1 MRYSPIAVTI
11 AAGLLTSC
19 TVGPNYVRPTVQ
31 VPQNFR
37 APEPL
42 PAPQAA
48 SLADLRWFEIF
59 KDEQLQELTRTALV
73 QNYDLR
79 DAVARVEQ
87 ERDIAALHAAPDAK
101 QVAAFAHR
109 LRGAARVAGATLMAE
124 QAARVEAAAERH
136 DLAGARCAAVGMEEL
151 LTDTLEA
158 MRSVA

>member
-1 MRYSPIAVTI
+1 MKYSLIAVGV
-11 AAGLLTSC
+11 AAVLLSSC
-19 TVGPNYVRPTVQ
+19 AVGPNYVRPAVP

-48 SLADLRWFEIF
+48 SLADLKWFEIF

-87 ERDIAALHAAPDAK
+87 ARANRGITRSSQFPHA
-101 QVAAFAHR
+101 
-109 LRGAARVAGATLMAE
+109 
-124 QAARVEAAAERH
+124 QAI
-136 DLAGARCAAVGMEEL
+136 
-151 LTDTLEA
+151 
-158 MRSVA
+158 